1 MVFCFINCLSYCQA
15 LKCHRRDV
23 WTSFWTVN
31 MRHVDTWT
39 GWRCPGECGRAW
51 FAFENGADPNLAIM
65 FPCVLENGQQ
75 ELKPWLAKESRKPQ
89 LPGCP
94 PRVYDCN
101 LSAQTL
107 KNSLSLPLTANPV
120 PSLHACGEFSQN
132 ACHLLVDL
140 ALGSKD

>member
-1 MVFCFINCLSYCQA
+1 MDA
-15 LKCHRRDV
+15 
-23 WTSFWTVN
+23 
-31 MRHVDTWT
+31 
-39 GWRCPGECGRAW
+39 
-51 FAFENGADPNLAIM
+51 NLAIM

-75 ELKPWLAKESRKPQ
+75 ELKPWLAEESRKPQ

-94 PRVYDCN
+94 PRVYDSN

-107 KNSLSLPLTANPV
+107 KNSLPLGANPEL
-120 PSLHACGEFSQN
+120 SLHACGEFSQN